1 MDNII
6 VLKKFFTEIDS
17 LNSILMSCDVGI
29 AWYNNISLNFSTA
42 GQSSGKIATYL
53 KFGLPV
59 VANRYP
65 STEEALAKPGCG
77 ICVDGMSEI
86 AAALG
91 EISGNYTFLSANA
104 RLEYE
109 RLYRF
114 ENYHQSIR
122 EFLNL

>member
-1 MDNII
+1 
-6 VLKKFFTEIDS
+6 
-17 LNSILMSCDVGI
+17 
-29 AWYNNISLNFSTA
+29 
-42 GQSSGKIATYL
+42 
-53 KFGLPV
+53 V

-86 AAALG
+86 AVALG
-91 EISGNYTFLSANA
+91 EIFRNYAFFSANA
-104 RLEYE
+104 RREYD
-109 RLYRF
+109 RIYRF